1 MCQRFSFSISR
12 EKLKRQFSLNIKAAE
27 LQYSYNI
34 AVGQNAYIVD
44 NQSNELK
51 IMRWGFLPYWAKD
64 EQIGLNYANAAAE
77 SISTQDSFR
86 MAVRRQRCLVF
97 ADSFYEWRR
106 QGRQSQPYRV
116 LLEDNG
122 ILVFAGLWC
131 EWQNEKNETQQRFT
145 ILTTQA
151 NAEMRLF
158 GTRMPVILKT
168 ANEQQVWLSDAP
180 LATILDMLKPLN
192 DSALRYYP
200 VAKEIENLDV
210 NYPEIHRQAELS
222 EEEIE
227 FWKNY

>member
-12 EKLKRQFSLNIKAAE
+12 EKLKKQFSLNIKTAE

-34 AVGQNAYIVD
+34 TVGQNAYIVD

-77 SISTQDSFR
+77 SIATQDSFR
-86 MAVRRQRCLVF
+86 MAVRRQRCLIF

-106 QGRQSQPYRV
+106 QGRQSQPYRI

-122 ILVFAGLWC
+122 IIAFAGLYC
-131 EWQNEKNETQQRFT
+131 EWQNENNEIQNRFT

-158 GTRMPVILKT
+158 GNRMPVIFKT
-168 ANEQQVWLSDAP
+168 TAEQQNWLSDAALP
-180 LATILDMLKPLN
+180 IVLDLLKPLN
-192 DSALRYYP
+192 DNALRYYP
-200 VAKEIENLDV
+200 VAKEIENPDV
-210 NYPEIHRQAELS
+210 NFPEIHRQAELS
-222 EEEIE
+222 DEEVE